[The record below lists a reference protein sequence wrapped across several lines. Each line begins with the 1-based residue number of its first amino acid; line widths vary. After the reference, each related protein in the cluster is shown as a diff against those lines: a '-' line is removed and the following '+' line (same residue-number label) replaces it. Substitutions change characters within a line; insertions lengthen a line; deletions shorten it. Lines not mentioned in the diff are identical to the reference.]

1 MCLVENFHLE
11 RHKVFTIMNYQKI
24 HDSIIERVKTR
35 TLTGY
40 KERHHIIPKC
50 MHGTNDKENLVN
62 LTAREHYIVH
72 KLLCEIYPDNDKLHY
87 ALWRMMN
94 PQNKNHGRSYNISS
108 LEYHTRRKIHQEKI
122 RNIGL
127 SNKGRIVPEI
137 QKEKI
142 RAARKL
148 QVITEETKKK
158 ISNTLTGKKKPTRT
172 EEHRKNLQKSLLGK
186 NKGKKKPPRTEEHCR
201 NLSLA
206 LKMRPEIICP
216 FCNLIGKSKSNMNRY
231 HFDNCKYKNK

>member
-1 MCLVENFHLE
+1 
-11 RHKVFTIMNYQKI
+11 MNYQKI
-24 HDSIIERVKTR
+24 HDAIIERAKTR
-35 TLTGY
+35 QLEGY
-40 KERHHIIPKC
+40 KERHHIIPRC
-50 MHGTNDKENLVN
+50 MGGTNNHENLVE

-72 KLLCEIYPDNDKLHY
+72 KLLCAIHPHIDKLHY

-94 PQNKNHGRSYNISS
+94 PQNKNHNRSYNISS
-108 LEYHTRRKIHQEKI
+108 REYQNRRKIHQEKI

-127 SNKGRIVPEI
+127 LNKGRVVTDK

-142 RAARKL
+142 RKARKL
-148 QVITEETKKK
+148 QVITDETKKK
-158 ISNTLTGKKKPTRT
+158 ISNALINKKKPPRT

-186 NKGKKKPPRTEEHCR
+186 NKGKPKPKRANEHCHK
-201 NLSLA
+201 LSLA

-231 HFDNCKYKNK
+231 HFDNCKYK